1 MAPTVATQPR
11 PWAASGNLRSLRL
24 AIEDLNAAFGPRYPR
39 AGEYLARLAA
49 LEKRGAG
56 DDPAGRAELAA
67 LQREALLANPL
78 LGFDKLLLVRR
89 EDKGDLGLTP
99 NWGGKT
105 DIGKT
110 GYDNEIVIL
119 SPVSPDG
126 NLTTV
131 YRPAD
136 REFVGDLDLHWNADR
151 LLFTM
156 PGGQG
161 AGPWNV
167 YELALDPATGQAR
180 SAPVQVTPDWP
191 GVDSD
196 DGCYLP
202 DGRILFSSTAAQI
215 VCPCWGRY
223 APTHRAAQLHLL
235 DRGSGRVR
243 QLCFDQDHNW
253 CPTVMN
259 DGKVLYQRWEYTDTA
274 HFFTRLLFTMNP
286 DGTEQTAIYGS
297 NSYWP
302 NAVFDA
308 RPVPGHP
315 SRFVGV
321 VGGHHG
327 SPRRANWCC
336 SMPPKAKPG
345 LLAWFSG
352 SPVSARRWSRSSA
365 TRWWTQAGPS
375 SCIRSRWAMRR
386 TVAASISWWRAS

>member
-1 MAPTVATQPR
+1 MNRSLALMLLVAIGPPLVRAAETPTGVPAGTEHRGQSAGS
-11 PWAASGNLRSLRL
+11 WAASGNLRSLRL

-110 GYDNEIVIL
+110 GYDNEIMIL

-167 YELALDPATGQAR
+167 YELALDETGTVPICRNGPRPTSGRCTAAHKWGLSPFR
-180 SAPVQVTPDWP
+180 PPVPVQVTPDWP

-202 DGRILFSSTAAQI
+202 DGRILFSSTAAQT

-223 APTHRAAQLHLL
+223 APRTGRPTCTSWIAAAA
-235 DRGSGRVR
+235 GCGNS
-243 QLCFDQDHNW
+243 
-253 CPTVMN
+253 
-259 DGKVLYQRWEYTDTA
+259 A
-274 HFFTRLLFTMNP
+274 STRTTIGALP
-286 DGTEQTAIYGS
+286 
-297 NSYWP
+297 
-302 NAVFDA
+302 
-308 RPVPGHP
+308 
-315 SRFVGV
+315 
-321 VGGHHG
+321 
-327 SPRRANWCC
+327 
-336 SMPPKAKPG
+336 
-345 LLAWFSG
+345 
-352 SPVSARRWSRSSA
+352 
-365 TRWWTQAGPS
+365 
-375 SCIRSRWAMRR
+375 
-386 TVAASISWWRAS
+386 